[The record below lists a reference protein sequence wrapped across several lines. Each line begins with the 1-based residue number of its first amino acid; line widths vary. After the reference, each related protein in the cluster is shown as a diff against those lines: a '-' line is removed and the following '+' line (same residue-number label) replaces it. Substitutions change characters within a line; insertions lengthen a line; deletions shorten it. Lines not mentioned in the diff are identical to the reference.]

1 LAEREGVRFLGEVPL
16 LPGVRGGGD
25 AGRPVVLAEP
35 TSPVAHLFISIAQQ
49 VACAL
54 SVLNL
59 PDPGTGKRS
68 SRLSVLP

>member
-1 LAEREGVRFLGEVPL
+1 VPL
-16 LPGVRGGGD
+16 LPGVRSGGD
-25 AGRPVVLAEP
+25 AGIPIVLAEP
-35 TSPVAHLFISIAQQ
+35 KSPVAELFVSIAQQ

-68 SRLSVLP
+68 SRLSVLK

>member
-1 LAEREGVRFLGEVPL
+1 
-16 LPGVRGGGD
+16 
-25 AGRPVVLAEP
+25 
-35 TSPVAHLFISIAQQ
+35 VAQIFNGIAQQ

-68 SRLSVLP
+68 SRLAVLK

>member
-1 LAEREGVRFLGEVPL
+1 VRD
-16 LPGVRGGGD
+16 GGD
-25 AGRPVVLAEP
+25 AGKPVVLAEP
-35 TSPVAHLFISIAQQ
+35 TSPVAQLFTSIAQQ